1 VPDVEFE
8 RIVNMHYGSLYRFAF
23 SLARNEAEA
32 WDLTQQTFYLWATK
46 GHQLRD
52 AEKLKS
58 WLLTTL
64 HREFLGTKRHEA
76 RFPHFEVTAMAHEL
90 PNVTPAMINAMD
102 GQAVMDCLVQVED
115 PYRAPLVLFYL
126 EDMSYKEIAELLGV
140 ATGTVMSRLS
150 RGKAQLRQL
159 LAVDRAGRTERAVS
173 VESISSKADHG

>member
-1 VPDVEFE
+1 
-8 RIVNMHYGSLYRFAF
+8 MHYGSLYRFAF